1 MAYMLYKHVSMVM
14 YTVLFQSLN
23 ENNFTSD
30 GIEELCNT
38 IRKSTT
44 LVKLSLSGTSIVI
57 IINKYQYIY
66 NILAYDML
74 YDRAHKVVSNY

>member
-1 MAYMLYKHVSMVM
+1 M
-14 YTVLFQSLN
+14 YIVLFQSLN
-23 ENNFTSD
+23 ESNFASD
-30 GIEELCNT
+30 GIEELCST

-57 IINKYQYIY
+57 IINKYQYI
-66 NILAYDML
+66 LAYEML